1 MPKET
6 KKEPFFR
13 KFPLCQ
19 RCRNSGFRFVQY
31 VHQNEG
37 TESLRRQL
45 RRASS
50 VNIIYLSVRA
60 RMAFVKKEQKMLL
73 LLVESRKVS
82 LFE

>member
-1 MPKET
+1 M
-6 KKEPFFR
+6 
-13 KFPLCQ
+13 
-19 RCRNSGFRFVQY
+19 QY